1 MTFELRDAGDG
12 TYTFEGLASRVEVP
26 YEVGFYTEVIRRGAF
41 KRSVN
46 NPALDVQLLVN
57 HEGLPLARTTSNDLH
72 LSEVPDGLHVVAQ
85 LDASDP
91 EIQTLA
97 KRIKRG
103 TIDEMSM
110 AFRVVD
116 QAWDSDYTKREILS
130 ADLHRGDVSVV
141 SYGASPTT
149 SATIR
154 SQLSLEQRRQRA
166 ERIGNRA
173 NGPER
178 WPEEA
183 PRSRRR
189 IPIPDYTARA
199 RLRLT
204 VLQGEIAAS
213 EREQRER
220 ARRRVERERLE
231 RRTGRR

>member
-57 HEGLPLARTTSNDLH
+57 HEGLPLARTTSDDLH

-110 AFRVVD
+110 AFRAVD

-183 PRSRRR
+183 PVRR
-189 IPIPDYTARA
+189 IVMVNHTIRARA
-199 RLRLT
+199 QLAM
-204 VLQGEIAAS
+204 LQGRIAAS
-213 EREQRER
+213 ERERRER